1 MTSEPSTAS
10 RHRHSPTSKPL
21 KPRVDSDAPVQN
33 GAPQTRGADVM
44 VAAGFHRQ
52 WSEEKE
58 NVPYS
63 SKLSS
68 QRILLG
74 TATNYLLDFR
84 IDITWAL
91 RLSYLSSRQRY
102 PPAIHH
108 GLQQMAPGS
117 RSLSSNNYQSCSY
130 AA

>member
-1 MTSEPSTAS
+1 MTSEPSTTS
-10 RHRHSPTSKPL
+10 RNRHSPTSKPL
-21 KPRVDSDAPVQN
+21 KPRVDSDAPTQN
-33 GAPQTRGADVM
+33 GTPQTRSADVM

-63 SKLSS
+63 SEPSS
-68 QRILLG
+68 QGILPG
-74 TATNYLLDFR
+74 AATDHSLDIR

-91 RLSYLSSRQRY
+91 RLSYLPSRQRY

-108 GLQQMAPGS
+108 GLQQMASGS
-117 RSLSSNNYQSCSY
+117 
-130 AA
+130 